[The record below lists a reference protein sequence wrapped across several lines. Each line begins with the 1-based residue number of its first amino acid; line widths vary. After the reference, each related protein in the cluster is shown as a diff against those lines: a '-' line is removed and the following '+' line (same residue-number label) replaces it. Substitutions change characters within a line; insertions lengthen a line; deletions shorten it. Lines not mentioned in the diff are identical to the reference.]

1 MSENSWAWA
10 YFDTD
15 GQRQGNNKDTKR
27 AWCKACLNVEIA
39 TLRESDI
46 LATAGGIVQSRTDE
60 ELLIAG
66 ELKVYHGKAE
76 TTPYTSSHSMR
87 ESSP

>member
-10 YFDTD
+10 YFDTN
-15 GQRQGNNKDTKR
+15 GQRQGNNKDAKR

-39 TLRESDI
+39 TLWESDI
-46 LATAGGIVQSRTDE
+46 LATGGIVQNRTDE

-66 ELKVYHGKAE
+66 KLLCSY
-76 TTPYTSSHSMR
+76 R
-87 ESSP
+87 II

>member
-15 GQRQGNNKDTKR
+15 GQQQGNNKDTKR

-39 TLRESDI
+39 ALRQSDI
-46 LATAGGIVQSRTDE
+46 LATAGGIVQNRADE

-66 ELKVYHGKAE
+66 ELLCNDRRIKFL
-76 TTPYTSSHSMR
+76 TITL
-87 ESSP
+87 

>member
-15 GQRQGNNKDTKR
+15 GQQQGNNKDTKR

-46 LATAGGIVQSRTDE
+46 LATAGGIVQNRTDE

-66 ELKVYHGKAE
+66 E
-76 TTPYTSSHSMR
+76 YTDGLR
-87 ESSP
+87 